1 MKLKNMLPCLLLLVP
16 AIALAQWT
24 TSAEEDIFTGGK
36 KATMVATIGDYN
48 STTAIIFDC
57 TKNGLSFAYVEKSND
72 PIKKANA
79 DIPFDMIVKIDAGEI
94 RKTNAVADQRND
106 QYIQIISTERDLIIQ
121 ILKEASK
128 AKSKMIVGISN
139 DAIGQHS
146 VTATVNGSSKA
157 VNQFASAC
165 EIDIK

>member
-1 MKLKNMLPCLLLLVP
+1 MTLKNVLPCLLLLVP
-16 AIALAQWT
+16 AIALAQWIT
-24 TSAEEDIFTGGK
+24 KAEEDIFTGGK
-36 KATMVATIGDYN
+36 KAIMVATIGDYN
-48 STTAIIFDC
+48 STTGIVFDC
-57 TKNGLSFAYVEKSND
+57 TKNGLSLAYVEKSSD
-72 PIKKANA
+72 PLKKANA

-94 RKTNAVADQRND
+94 RKTNAVAKQRND
-106 QYIQIISTERDLIIQ
+106 QSIQIISTERDLIIQ
-121 ILKEASK
+121 VLKEASK

-157 VNQFASAC
+157 ISKFTSAC